1 MPAPR
6 RLTYGGAVY
15 SRLTDLGVAAI
26 PFVLGAVGPGAH
38 GVGWS
43 LPLSAAISVALYWR
57 RRFPLSVLLA
67 CFLLGLTQLIAAL
80 AGGVIDRTL
89 PGFYDVGIIIA
100 IYSAVAYGT
109 RAARLIAV
117 AGGIGGA
124 AVAALVWASL
134 VRNTLNEVVAWSAL
148 FAPVLLAWAFGTVA
162 RTRRAYLAGLE
173 DRAERLQ
180 REREALAR
188 VAVAEERER
197 IARELHD
204 IIAHSVSLMV
214 VQSDGA
220 DAAIEQQDIGEARTA
235 VAAIGRTGRAA
246 LTDLRLLL
254 GVLRSDRGIT
264 EPQPGIGQLQDLI
277 ESVPLKVRLRVDGE
291 PRDLPQGLALAV
303 FRIVQEALTNTVKH
317 AGPDASAEVRLRYST
332 SAMEVEV
339 ADDGRGLIVPSRS
352 GHGLIGMRERA
363 AMFGGTLTAGPR
375 ATGGFRVLA
384 WLPWA

>member
-1 MPAPR
+1 M
-6 RLTYGGAVY
+6 
-15 SRLTDLGVAAI
+15 
-26 PFVLGAVGPGAH
+26 
-38 GVGWS
+38 
-43 LPLSAAISVALYWR
+43 
-57 RRFPLSVLLA
+57 
-67 CFLLGLTQLIAAL
+67 
-80 AGGVIDRTL
+80 
-89 PGFYDVGIIIA
+89 
-100 IYSAVAYGT
+100 
-109 RAARLIAV
+109 

-134 VRNTLNEVVAWSAL
+134 VRNTLNEVVAWTAL

-254 GVLRSDRGIT
+254 GVLRSDRGIA

-277 ESVPLKVRLRVDGE
+277 ESVPLPVRLRVDGE

-317 AGPDASAEVRLRYST
+317 AGPEASADVRLRYSG

-339 ADDGRGLIVPSRS
+339 ADDGRGLTAPGRS

-363 AMFGGTLTAGPR
+363 AMFGGTFTAGPG
-375 ATGGFRVLA
+375 AAGGFRVLA
-384 WLPWA
+384 WLPWT